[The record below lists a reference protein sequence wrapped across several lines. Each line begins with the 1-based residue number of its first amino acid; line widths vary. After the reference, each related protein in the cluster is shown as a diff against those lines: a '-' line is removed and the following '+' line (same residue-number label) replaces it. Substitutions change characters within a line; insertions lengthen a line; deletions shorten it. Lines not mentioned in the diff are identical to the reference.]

1 MASSSEKS
9 ELNSSASFSSN
20 SDEVDDI
27 FITCCAPNGCTV
39 PSPVNLHQV
48 CLKFS
53 LVVTIRAI
61 MWVDLWLHFLGSRQ

>member
-1 MASSSEKS
+1 MASSSESKS
-9 ELNSSASFSSN
+9 EVNSSASFSSN

-48 CLKFS
+48 CPIK
-53 LVVTIRAI
+53 
-61 MWVDLWLHFLGSRQ
+61 DNDDDN